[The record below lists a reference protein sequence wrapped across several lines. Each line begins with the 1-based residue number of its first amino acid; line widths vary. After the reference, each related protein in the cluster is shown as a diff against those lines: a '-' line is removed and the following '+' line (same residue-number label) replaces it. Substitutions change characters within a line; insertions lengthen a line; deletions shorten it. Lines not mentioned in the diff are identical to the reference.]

1 MSDRVPVA
9 LVGSTGLIGRTIIET
24 ANAYENIQLV
34 AISRRE
40 IKVPDGV
47 KMEMILA
54 DPSEWD
60 DVLNTVQPIS
70 LINALG
76 TTWKRAGKDEDAFR
90 AVDYDLVLE
99 TARNAVAAGCQ
110 RMVTISSVGA
120 SLQSKNFYLRVKGE
134 VERDLAKVGMKRLDI
149 LRPGLLKGS
158 RQSDFRV
165 GEGLAKIA
173 SPLIDP
179 LLRGTNSAYR
189 SIDAKV
195 VAAGALE
202 LSLRKAA
209 GKFAHGNDGIRR
221 AARDWGNRTK

>member
-1 MSDRVPVA
+1 MSDQVRVA
-9 LVGSTGLIGRTIIET
+9 LVGSTGLIGRTVIEM
-24 ANAYENIQLV
+24 ANACENIQLV

-40 IKVPDGV
+40 MKLPDGV

-60 DVLNTVQPIS
+60 EVLKVVQPIS

-158 RQSDFRV
+158 RKSDFRV
-165 GEGLAKIA
+165 GEGLAKVA

-189 SIDAKV
+189 SIDATV

-209 GKFAHGNDGIRR
+209 GKFAHDNDGIRR
-221 AARDWGNRTK
+221 AARDWGNRTG

>member
-1 MSDRVPVA
+1 MSDRVTVA
-9 LVGSTGLIGRTIIET
+9 LVGSTGLIGRAVIE
-24 ANAYENIQLV
+24 AASSYDNIPLV
-34 AISRRE
+34 AISRRALTRAE
-40 IKVPDGV
+40 GV
-47 KMEMILA
+47 KLEMILA
-54 DPSEWD
+54 DPSEWGE
-60 DVLNTVQPIS
+60 VLKVVQPIS
-70 LINALG
+70 LVNALG
-76 TTWKRAGKDEDAFR
+76 TTWKNAGKDEDAFR

-99 TARNAVAAGCQ
+99 TAKNAVAAGCQ
-110 RMVTISSVGA
+110 RMVSVSSVGA

-149 LRPGLLKGS
+149 LRPGLLKGA
-158 RQSDFRV
+158 RQSDFRM

-189 SIDAKV
+189 SIEAKA

-209 GKFAHGNDGIRR
+209 GKFAHNNDGIRR
-221 AARDWGNRTK
+221 AARDWGNRIG